1 TYESSISLRYRAAR
15 HVVGFC
21 AQDPAGRQT
30 VIARRL
36 AQRTSCPAKVHCTHY
51 AILKCH
57 IRLPRH
63 GARSAAGR
71 VNKGPRLQIIEA
83 GNHIDNC
90 GLLKLDHTPST
101 LAWRRLDDQVLDV
114 ITRRAS
120 LSSAM
125 RHKEDVGM
133 RGVELG

>member
-1 TYESSISLRYRAAR
+1 MTM
-15 HVVGFC
+15 
-21 AQDPAGRQT
+21 
-30 VIARRL
+30 
-36 AQRTSCPAKVHCTHY
+36 
-51 AILKCH
+51 
-57 IRLPRH
+57 
-63 GARSAAGR
+63 R

-90 GLLKLDHTPST
+90 GLLKLDHTPSA

-133 RGVELG
+133 RGVELGVLLLALIKREHNLGTPKKTRAPFERKS